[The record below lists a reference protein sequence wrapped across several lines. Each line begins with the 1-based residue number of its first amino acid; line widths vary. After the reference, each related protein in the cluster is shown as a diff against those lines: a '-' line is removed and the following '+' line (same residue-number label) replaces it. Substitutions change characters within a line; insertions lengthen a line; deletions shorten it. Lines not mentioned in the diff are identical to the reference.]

1 LQENLGFEK
10 RICAGFGI
18 VVTTW
23 VAVLLTILLGCR
35 PFKKNW
41 QIYPDPGSKSFASF
55 LTMPLS
61 RT

>member
-41 QIYPDPGSKSFASF
+41 QIYPDPGSK
-55 LTMPLS
+55 LLV
-61 RT
+61 